1 MLKDSKAFSGFSTND
16 LEKTKEFYGH
26 TLGLQVSEE
35 PAAGAVMLHLGSGAV
50 VFVYPKGE
58 QHVPATFTVLNF
70 PVEDIDRAVESLA
83 QRGVTFEHYTEEKD
97 GFATDEKGISRQPGM
112 AIAWFKD
119 PAGNICSVLQS

>member
-16 LEKTKEFYGH
+16 LHKTKDFYCH
-26 TLGLQVSEE
+26 TLGLHVSDE
-35 PAAGAVMLHLGSGAV
+35 PAAGAIMLHLGSGAV

-70 PVEDIDRAVESLA
+70 PVKNIDETVDNLVK
-83 QRGVTFEHYTEEKD
+83 RGVTFEHYTQEKD
-97 GFATDEKGISRQPGM
+97 GLATDEKGISRQPGM

-119 PAGNICSVLQS
+119 PAGNVCSLLQS